1 MALPDE
7 NFVEETKIEWTAP
20 TADGGY
26 IFPYMRAR
34 EYHWNSCGNFM
45 YNTMFG
51 FVFAIFPT
59 EQALKR
65 TFTEEGVRR

>member
-34 EYHWNSCGNFM
+34 EYHLNSCGNFM
-45 YNTMFG
+45 YNTMSG
-51 FVFAIFPT
+51 FSIRYFPD
-59 EQALKR
+59 R
-65 TFTEEGVRR
+65 TSPKKNVY